1 MCNRGEL
8 QTLNVEM
15 QSRGA
20 AVDQAV
26 LTDSALD
33 INLTNPVSR
42 PGGAG
47 FRLGKKDIEMSG
59 YYEKE

>member
-1 MCNRGEL
+1 
-8 QTLNVEM
+8 M
-15 QSRGA
+15 QSRGT

-42 PGGAG
+42 PGRYGG
-47 FRLGKKDIEMSG
+47 GGYGGVVWEISLLDVRLL
-59 YYEKE
+59 